1 RYISRFSLII
11 EETRFIMTLEFLV
24 RPTVREVLFQL
35 IWGDHFERELES
47 KMTSSEID
55 FSKIR
60 NLLLDEDLVYQLKG
74 EHGSPY
80 LTLTDKGL
88 AVISRLYE
96 IERILLGEDIDTE

>member
-1 RYISRFSLII
+1 
-11 EETRFIMTLEFLV
+11 MTLEFIA
-24 RPTVREVLFQL
+24 RPVVREVLFQL
-35 IWGDHFERELES
+35 IWGDRFERELES
-47 KMTSSEID
+47 KMTSKEID

-60 NLLLDEDLVYQLKG
+60 ERLLDEELVYQLKG

-80 LTLTDKGL
+80 LSLTDKGL